1 MTTAS
6 EKTTCT
12 ARAAELAGY
21 CRQRTET
28 YELFAR
34 IIDREVNDDARAM
47 VLAACEGLPEE
58 ADVTRGLRGMA
69 AALTRFDADFANDLA
84 CDYART
90 FLAAGIYEGTAAVPY
105 ESVYTS
111 ETHLLMQEARD
122 EVRAIF
128 RAARVM
134 PNTEGDGDIPEDC
147 RKRAE
152 YNLELARYDFAVP
165 STLQDEEIEAVLER
179 ADELVNWA
187 GDVKEY
193 ALQQALSGKQ
203 WDGWKLVE
211 GRSNRR
217 YVNEEAVA
225 EAVEKAGFNPY
236 EKKLLGITAM
246 TKQLGKKRFEEL
258 LSDLVEKP
266 QGKPVLVPASDK
278 RPAMYTAADEFND
291 EK

>member
-47 VLAACEGLPEE
+47 VLAACEGLPEDAGE
-58 ADVTRGLRGMA
+58 EGPEVDVTRGLRGMA

-134 PNTEGDGDIPEDC
+134 PNTEGDGDIPEDY
-147 RKRAE
+147 AP
-152 YNLELARYDFAVP
+152 LELTYMGMLNARLADA
-165 STLQDEEIEAVLER
+165 LER
-179 ADELVNWA
+179 GSSPDEVAGIAREQQTFFAGHVANWMGAMLDDVDKVASSDFYRAFSRALRGFIACEREDVPALAAEAAATAAA
-187 GDVKEY
+187 GD
-193 ALQQALSGKQ
+193 
-203 WDGWKLVE
+203 
-211 GRSNRR
+211 
-217 YVNEEAVA
+217 EA
-225 EAVEKAGFNPY
+225 
-236 EKKLLGITAM
+236 
-246 TKQLGKKRFEEL
+246 
-258 LSDLVEKP
+258 
-266 QGKPVLVPASDK
+266 
-278 RPAMYTAADEFND
+278 AA
-291 EK
+291 

>member
-1 MTTAS
+1 MSTAS

-34 IIDREVNDDARAM
+34 VIDREIDAEARAA
-47 VLAACEGLPEE
+47 VLAACDGLPDAAELSGPE
-58 ADVTRGLRGMA
+58 ADVAGGLRGMA
-69 AALTRFDADFANDLA
+69 EALARFDADFANDLA

-134 PNTEGDGDIPEDC
+134 PNTEGDGDIPEDYAPFELTYMGMLNT
-147 RKRAE
+147 RLADA
-152 YNLELARYDFAVP
+152 LERGAAPEEVAGIAREQQTFFAGHVANWMGAMLDDVDKVATSAFYHSLARALRGFIACEREDVP
-165 STLQDEEIEAVLER
+165 
-179 ADELVNWA
+179 
-187 GDVKEY
+187 
-193 ALQQALSGKQ
+193 ALA
-203 WDGWKLVE
+203 
-211 GRSNRR
+211 
-217 YVNEEAVA
+217 A
-225 EAVEKAGFNPY
+225 EAVSVARATGE
-236 EKKLLGITAM
+236 
-246 TKQLGKKRFEEL
+246 
-258 LSDLVEKP
+258 
-266 QGKPVLVPASDK
+266 
-278 RPAMYTAADEFND
+278 AAA
-291 EK
+291 